1 MYYLAFAH
9 AFSGFGTQYTH
20 NIYIY
25 IHMYIR
31 CMSMIDK
38 HHTHVFY
45 IYIYIYI
52 YILMRIHLQLTRE
65 HKLYLCLCLWLCHA
79 MSISIDTY
87 PSTHIHIYI
96 YIILYIIY
104 YILYIIY
111 KSHTCTYH
119 MTFPCCRSLD
129 SILLPPS
136 YHIMASTCWDSA
148 PGNTCTGSG
157 GADFFLSFQMGPT
170 KYTLN
175 HQNEQTFTSKKKCF
189 MLQKG
194 STPLY

>member
-1 MYYLAFAH
+1 
-9 AFSGFGTQYTH
+9 
-20 NIYIY
+20 
-25 IHMYIR
+25 
-31 CMSMIDK
+31 MIDK
-38 HHTHVFY
+38 HHTHVS
-45 IYIYIYI
+45 YI
-52 YILMRIHLQLTRE
+52 YILMHIHLQLTRE

-96 YIILYIIY
+96 YY
-104 YILYIIY
+104 IY

-157 GADFFLSFQMGPT
+157 GTFFFWASRWVQLSTPWTTRMIKGLLLTNKLLHASKGLNPIVLVYFEWTHFPFSYSHADFSDRTEPGLWIS
-170 KYTLN
+170 
-175 HQNEQTFTSKKKCF
+175 
-189 MLQKG
+189 
-194 STPLY
+194 

>member
-1 MYYLAFAH
+1 MH
-9 AFSGFGTQYTH
+9 
-20 NIYIY
+20 
-25 IHMYIR
+25 
-31 CMSMIDK
+31 
-38 HHTHVFY
+38 
-45 IYIYIYI
+45 
-52 YILMRIHLQLTRE
+52 IHLQLTRE

-96 YIILYIIY
+96 YILY
-104 YILYIIY
+104 IY

-157 GADFFLSFQMGPT
+157 GTFFFLSFQVGPT

-175 HQNEQTFTSKKKCF
+175 HQNDQRFTSNKQNCF

-194 STPLY
+194 STPLWLVYFEWTHFPFSYSHADFSDRTEPGLWIS

>member
-1 MYYLAFAH
+1 MCL
-9 AFSGFGTQYTH
+9 
-20 NIYIY
+20 
-25 IHMYIR
+25 
-31 CMSMIDK
+31 
-38 HHTHVFY
+38 
-45 IYIYIYI
+45 I
-52 YILMRIHLQLTRE
+52 YILMHIHLQLTRE

-96 YIILYIIY
+96 
-104 YILYIIY
+104 YIIY

-157 GADFFLSFQMGPT
+157 GTFFFLSFQMGPT

-175 HQNEQTFTSKKKCF
+175 HQNDQRFTSNKQIASCF
-189 MLQKG
+189 KRAQPHCVSLLWVDPFSILVFSRRLLRQNR
-194 STPLY
+194 TWTLD